1 MDAIVDTTRTL
12 PQAIWIPSLPEPVVY
27 RGAPLEIVQ
36 AMADEMGD
44 ISARDAIDLLID
56 ELAFSRKVTINLR
69 ESENVPDDHVA
80 HLFVGAL
87 LATGIARPLP
97 LV

>member
-12 PQAIWIPSLPEPVVY
+12 PQAIWIPSVPEPVVY

-44 ISARDAIDLLID
+44 ISARDAIDLILD
-56 ELAFSRKVTINLR
+56 ELAFSRKVTINLHDP
-69 ESENVPDDHVA
+69 ESLPDEGIA